1 MGRGDA
7 VHANRLRGLC
17 GELRPSCALYSTTSY
32 QLPRPLASP
41 HSRPSRINDTDKLAG
56 LRAFA
61 KDPAFQAKWHA
72 VKQAKK
78 AKLAAL
84 IKRVHG
90 DDDIN
95 LNALFDIQVGRV
107 LVRAHARRGNAG
119 WMVG

>member
-1 MGRGDA
+1 MFIPD
-7 VHANRLRGLC
+7 
-17 GELRPSCALYSTTSY
+17 P
-32 QLPRPLASP
+32 
-41 HSRPSRINDTDKLAG
+41 RINDTDKLAG

-78 AKLAAL
+78 AKLADL

-95 LNALFDIQVGRV
+95 LNALFDIQVGLGLPGMWLLGHV
-107 LVRAHARRGNAG
+107 WGGGSEMGVAG
-119 WMVG
+119 